1 MGLMGCV
8 GVWARCAAGR
18 AVIAAAMVMVA
29 AGAVGEVPT
38 APSKETLAAYKAN
51 CAICHGDDGAGSAIG
66 ARLKVKDLRGK
77 EVQDRPA
84 AELEQ
89 AVRGG
94 KGNMPPLGSRLS
106 DEQIHHLIEYVRGMK
121 ADGH

>member
-1 MGLMGCV
+1 MRAAIAAV
-8 GVWARCAAGR
+8 VIFAGR
-18 AVIAAAMVMVA
+18 VTARA
-29 AGAVGEVPT
+29 AGAGPA
-38 APSKETLAAYKAN
+38 APSPETLAAYKAN
-51 CAICHGDDGAGSAIG
+51 CAICHGEDGAGSAIG

-77 EVQDRPA
+77 EVQDRPT

-106 DEQIHHLIEYVRGMK
+106 DEQIHHLIEYVRTMK